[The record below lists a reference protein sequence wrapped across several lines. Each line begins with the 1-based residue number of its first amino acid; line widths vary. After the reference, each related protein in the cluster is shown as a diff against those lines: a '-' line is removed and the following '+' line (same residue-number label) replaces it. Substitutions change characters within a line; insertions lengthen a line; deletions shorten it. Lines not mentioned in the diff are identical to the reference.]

1 MSSETTPSPAVL
13 WKQMSEAQKLQAA
26 EAFWREP
33 DSGDQQIE
41 AMVLLAQK
49 LKARP
54 KFVASLPPE
63 RKARHLAHFPG
74 MPDVLAARLLVSY
87 HLAHQ
92 RPMMA
97 AFLDAL
103 GVAHED
109 GLINDELETAVAPE
123 MLAKGVDALRAAY
136 AEADVRLYFETL
148 LLQDPDTWG
157 GLSTHLH
164 HDKPGNP

>member
-1 MSSETTPSPAVL
+1 MSSETSPTPAAL
-13 WKQMSEAQKLQAA
+13 WKQMSEPQKLLAA
-26 EAFWREP
+26 EAFWREA
-33 DSGDQQIE
+33 DSADQQIE

-54 KFVASLPPE
+54 KFVASLSPE
-63 RKARHLAHFPG
+63 RKAKHLAHFPG

-103 GVAHED
+103 GIPHD
-109 GLINDELETAVAPE
+109 NGLINDELETAVPAE
-123 MLAKGVDALRAAY
+123 TLSKGVETLHAAFPD
-136 AEADVRLYFETL
+136 ADVKLYFETL
-148 LLQDPDTWG
+148 VLQDPDTWG
-157 GLSTHLH
+157 GLSAHLER
-164 HDKPGNP
+164 